1 MTLQELS
8 LLKSFLEI
16 KINKL
21 NESKDSTDPN
31 SYSEL
36 NLSKL
41 MLKYIQSQVQQD
53 ADACVRYTQVNSSP
67 NKYYNYYTTDLTFPS
82 ENISEKICDKCKFKN
97 PSHTRCIHV

>member
-21 NESKDSTDPN
+21 NESKDSADPN

-67 NKYYNYYTTDLTFPS
+67 NNYYNYYTS
-82 ENISEKICDKCKFKN
+82 EVIPAVDCTKKICQKCKEKN
-97 PSHTRCIHV
+97 PTHSHCIHV